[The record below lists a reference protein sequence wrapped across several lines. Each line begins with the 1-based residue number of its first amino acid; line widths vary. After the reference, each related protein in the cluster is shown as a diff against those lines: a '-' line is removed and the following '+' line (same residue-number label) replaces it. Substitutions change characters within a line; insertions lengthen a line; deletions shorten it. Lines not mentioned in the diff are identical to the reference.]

1 MMQDRGGDQ
10 VRTVLGWMGLALL
23 LYLVYVVVRPFLIP
37 LGWAAVLAIVF
48 YPVHA
53 ALQRRMGPGKAAA
66 LSTLIATLILIVPTL
81 LVMAAFVREALE
93 AASGVREAFAEGR
106 LASVERMWS
115 AVEARVALARRVDL
129 AGLATDAVQR
139 IATFAVA
146 QSGSLLRGAAASLF
160 DLGLAL
166 FATFFLLRDS
176 PAILR
181 AIRRLLP
188 MQETDREQLMRRTRD
203 LVSVGVVSSVIVA
216 ATQGLLGGIAFAV
229 VGIEAPVFWGV
240 IMAFF
245 CLLPFGAWII
255 WMPAAILLAAGG
267 ETGRALLLGAL
278 GVAIVSG
285 ADNVLRPLLLSGQS
299 NMNGLV
305 IFVSLLGGL
314 SAFGLLGV
322 ILGPI
327 LVATA
332 LGLLTGYMDA
342 LERR

>member
-1 MMQDRGGDQ
+1 MMQDRAGDQ
-10 VRTVLGWMGLALL
+10 VRTVLGWIGLALL

-93 AASGVREAFAEGR
+93 AAAGVREAFAEGR

-115 AVEARVALARRVDL
+115 AVETRVALARRVDL

-160 DLGLAL
+160 DLALAL

-216 ATQGLLGGIAFAV
+216 ATQGLLGGIAFAI

-245 CLLPFGAWII
+245 CLLPFGALII
-255 WMPAAILLAAGG
+255 WLPAAILLAAGG
-267 ETGRALLLGAL
+267 ETARALLLVAL